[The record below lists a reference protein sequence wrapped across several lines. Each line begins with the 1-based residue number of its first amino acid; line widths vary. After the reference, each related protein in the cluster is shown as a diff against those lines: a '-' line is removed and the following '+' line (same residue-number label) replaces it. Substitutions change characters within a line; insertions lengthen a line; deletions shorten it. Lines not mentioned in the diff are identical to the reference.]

1 MLQHFRLHIIQNRLK
16 KHKHLLSLMALCFLT
31 QLQTQAQVFTSSTL
45 PIVIITTDNNAPIG
59 DINRVLGNMKI
70 IDNGPGNINYLTDQ
84 NNATSL
90 NYNGRIDI
98 EIRGSYSQN
107 IEKKGYG
114 LTTLKSDNSSNNNV
128 ILLGMP
134 KENDWVLNSLAY
146 DPALVR
152 DFVSYGIA
160 RNMGNYA
167 PRTAYCE
174 LMINGNYRGIYLLQ
188 EKIKA
193 DNDRVN
199 ITKILTTQNTLPELS
214 GGYITKCDKNTG
226 GDPIAWIFPA
236 YAPSENPNFIH
247 ELPKASEVT
256 SQQNSYIYNQ
266 FLNLASTT
274 ASSNSSLLNGYP
286 SIIDVPSFV
295 DFMLCNELASNVD
308 AYQFS
313 TYFHKDRNG
322 KLRAGPIWDLNLS
335 YGNDLFDIGFDRS
348 KTNIWQFANGDN
360 DGAKFWKD
368 LFLNNTYKCYL
379 AKRWYEVSQP
389 GMPMNSNS
397 INTLIDS
404 AVNLITP
411 ALQREQ
417 TRWNKTI
424 NLTLEINN
432 IKTFVSARTTWLN
445 NNVGSYA
452 ACAQNNLPKLVI
464 SKINYNPIASINYA
478 SDELEFIEISNNS
491 VDSVNLTGIYF
502 GGLGLAYTFPA
513 NAMLAGNTSIYL
525 ASNAAAFKSQ
535 YGFNPFGA
543 YERILSNNN
552 QDLILL
558 DGFGNLIDQVHY
570 FDAAPWNTLADGGG
584 YYLQLSNIN
593 SDNNL
598 ANNWIASN
606 VKISVGIQQLES
618 QLQLY
623 PNPSNGLLQLVSS
636 YPVAKINLTDMQGLI
651 LKQFEPASQT
661 NNTSI
666 DIQNYSS
673 GIYLLQITFS
683 NGYILNKKI
692 GKF

>member
-1 MLQHFRLHIIQNRLK
+1 MLRHFRLHVFQNRLK
-16 KHKHLLSLMALCFLT
+16 KHKLLLSLMVFCLFT

-45 PIVIITTDNNAPIG
+45 PIVIITTDNSAPIG
-59 DINRVLGNMKI
+59 DISRVLGNMKI

-107 IEKKGYG
+107 TEKKGYG

-134 KENDWVLNSLAY
+134 KENDWVLNGLAY

-152 DFVSYGIA
+152 DFISYGIA

-226 GDPIAWIFPA
+226 GDPIAWTLPA

-247 ELPKASEVT
+247 ELPKVSEVT

-266 FLNLASTT
+266 FLNLANTT

-286 SIIDVPSFV
+286 SIIDVPSFI

-322 KLRAGPIWDLNLS
+322 KLRAGPIWDLNLT

-368 LFLNNTYKCYL
+368 LFLNNTYKCFL
-379 AKRWYEVSQP
+379 AKRWHEVSQP
-389 GMPMNSNS
+389 GMAMNSNS

-404 AVNLITP
+404 AVNIITP

-424 NLTLEINN
+424 NLTLETNK
-432 IKTFVSARTTWLN
+432 IKTFIAARTNWMN
-445 NNVGSYA
+445 SNIGSYA
-452 ACAQNNLPKLVI
+452 ACAQNYLPKLVI
-464 SKINYNPIASINYA
+464 SKINYHPAASINFS
-478 SDELEFIEISNNS
+478 SDNLEFIEISNNG
-491 VDSVNLTGIYF
+491 VDSINLTGIYF

-513 NAMLAGNTSIYL
+513 NTTLASNASIYL
-525 ASNAAAFKSQ
+525 ASNVAAFKNQ
-535 YGFNPFGA
+535 YGFYPFDA
-543 YERILSNNN
+543 YERKLSNSN
-552 QDLILL
+552 QELSLL

-570 FDAAPWNTLADGGG
+570 YDVAPWPTIADGGG

-623 PNPSNGLLQLVSS
+623 PNPSNGLIQLVSS
-636 YPVAKINLTDMQGLI
+636 YPMVQINLTDMQGVVLNK
-651 LKQFEPASQT
+651 LETESQS
-661 NNTSI
+661 NNSTI
-666 DIQNYSS
+666 DIQNYPS

-683 NGYILNKKI
+683 NGYVLNKKI
-692 GKF
+692 VKL